1 MEVIINKLQ
10 NLDVIDDSQINLQRL
25 MINDIHS
32 IQECYENMLNGYDF
46 ELILSDDPDYQYL
59 EKETMG
65 EFVKQNYYNIISKN
79 ILVND
84 KNLLDSIVDY
94 YLEQN
99 FCSYP

>member
-1 MEVIINKLQ
+1 MEDIINKLQ
-10 NLDVIDDSQINLQRL
+10 NLYVIDDSQINLQRL

-79 ILVND
+79 IFVHD

-94 YLEQN
+94 YLEQH
-99 FCSYP
+99 FCSY